1 MGDGIDDYKSA
12 LSIYNE
18 LYGKTNPKSLQCMRR
33 IASSLVESGQVRESL
48 YFINDTIIPI
58 ALKLYDEKSQFMKS
72 IYYLLGLAY
81 YNIEDYH
88 LSSKYYQKSLCALRE
103 SNGYDEIDEADL
115 LLNIGKCNMNLGKVG
130 EAIEILN
137 GSRQIFIDVEDA
149 NDYSDYV
156 KQIDEML
163 VLLSQS
169 KAP

>member
-1 MGDGIDDYKSA
+1 
-12 LSIYNE
+12 
-18 LYGKTNPKSLQCMRR
+18 MRR

-58 ALKLYDEKSQFMKS
+58 ALKLYDEKSQYMKS

-81 YNIEDYH
+81 YDIEDYH

-130 EAIEILN
+130 EAIESLN

-163 VLLSQS
+163 VLLSQI
-169 KAP
+169 KAQ